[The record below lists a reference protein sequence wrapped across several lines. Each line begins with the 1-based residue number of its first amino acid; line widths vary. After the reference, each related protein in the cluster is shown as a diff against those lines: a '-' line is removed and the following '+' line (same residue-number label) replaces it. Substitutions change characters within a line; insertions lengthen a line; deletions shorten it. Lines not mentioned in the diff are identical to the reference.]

1 MTKIDWFSQRTK
13 EKHPRAT
20 ASRAVRGLGIAVLM
34 MMVGFAGAQDAAK
47 PATAAPQPGV
57 ENGYLVHHTAELGGH
72 VVGKS
77 GSGAMYDTLVNI
89 QSGPRVL
96 GQSLTLRAVP
106 GTKHVFFDS
115 LSAFSNGFGGDPINF
130 AKLDFSKGKL
140 YEFSGTFRRNRQ
152 YFDYDLLANP
162 SIPSISVPYGLA
174 AGVPTGG
181 SFQWQQV
188 NQSPVM
194 FNTVRRMTDTNVT
207 IFPLSKVS
215 FRAGYSQNIFQGPT
229 LSPGGYD
236 IGKNTLLLQEYQRNS
251 TDDFTAGIDWK
262 PFQQTKLT
270 FEEFVDHYKG
280 DTYSTVA
287 PSAFNAQEADGTR
300 VALGNWDATASPY
313 TSSSC
318 NTASMG
324 AAYTSATTYTIF
336 SAPQT
341 PGGLPIVNPAC
352 AVITSYLRLTPTRT
366 IYPTEVLRFQSSS
379 IKNISTNGDFRY
391 SVSNTNMPNY
401 YENYQGLN
409 GTIRSATNSGSG
421 SAQRRV
427 VALDYGLTWDVT
439 KTITLSDQVSFS
451 NVHQPGSVT
460 SSEVTLNT
468 PALATGNATINYSGP
483 LTTASIATEI
493 HGNSTGTPLYGF
505 FGQKSVTNN
514 ATVGWE
520 PSGRAQFAL
529 TYRYQTHTI
538 TRTGPAA
545 SPVSYT
551 LGIDEQGGIINA
563 ALRPTTN
570 LRVNGTIE
578 VLYNNNALNALEARQ
593 TRHYRV
599 HTVYTP
605 RPWATVS
612 GAFNDLERHNNTNNT
627 GTASAAGPLQH
638 EDYTRSGSVGLS
650 VAPNEHYSF
659 DVNYAYTDVYISTN
673 ACYDAGA
680 TAALPGAAS
689 PSGTACPGTLVRGQ
703 TYYEFGPVKDFADAP
718 THYASFGAT
727 YTPKKAIKT
736 GAGYRISSVGG
747 NQFFANAQQV
757 NGSLQ
762 SSYQTPYANIAWTVH
777 PGWIWRAEYNYYSYG
792 EGGPSG
798 APYCTVSTTTPT
810 PTATAPVVPC
820 NSSSLTGPTGLTEP
834 TSGLTAARNFH
845 ANVLT
850 LGMHYEF

>member
-1 MTKIDWFSQRTK
+1 
-13 EKHPRAT
+13 
-20 ASRAVRGLGIAVLM
+20 M
-34 MMVGFAGAQDAAK
+34 MMVGFAGAQDASK
-47 PATAAPQPGV
+47 PATTAAPQPGV

-77 GSGAMYDTLVNI
+77 GSGAMYDTLINI

-96 GQSLTLRAVP
+96 GQSLTLHAVP
-106 GTKHVFFDS
+106 GSKHVLFDS
-115 LSAFSNGFGGDPINF
+115 LSAFSNGFGGDPTNF
-130 AKLDFSKGKL
+130 AKLDISKGKL
-140 YEFSGTFRRNRQ
+140 YEFTGTFRRNRQ

-162 SIPSISVPYGLA
+162 SIPSITVPYGLA
-174 AGVPTGG
+174 GGVATGG

-194 FNTVRRMTDTNVT
+194 FNTVRRMTDTNLT
-207 IFPLSKVS
+207 ILPLSKVT
-215 FRAGYSQNIFQGPT
+215 FRFGYSQNIFQGPT
-229 LSPGGYD
+229 LSPGGYA

-262 PFQQTKLT
+262 PFQRTKIT

-324 AAYTSATTYTIF
+324 TAYTSATTYTIF

-352 AVITSYLRLTPTRT
+352 DVITSYLRLTPTRT

-427 VALDYGLTWDVT
+427 VALDYGLTWEVT
-439 KTITLSDQVSFS
+439 KTITLSDQVNFS

-468 PALATGNATINYSGP
+468 PASTTGNATINYSGP
-483 LTTASIATEI
+483 LTTAAIATEI
-493 HGNSTGTPLYGF
+493 HGNSTGTPLYGYF
-505 FGQKSVTNN
+505 SQKYVTNN
-514 ATVGWE
+514 ATVGWD

-538 TRTGPAA
+538 TRSGPAA

-551 LGIDEQGGIINA
+551 LGIDEQGGIFNA
-563 ALRPTTN
+563 AFRPKTN
-570 LRVNGTIE
+570 LSLNGTIE
-578 VLYNNNALNALEARQ
+578 ILYNNNALNALEARQ
-593 TRHYRV
+593 TQHYRF
-599 HTVYTP
+599 HTLYRP

-627 GTASAAGPLQH
+627 GAASAAGPLQH
-638 EDYTRSGSVGLS
+638 VDYSRSGSVGLS
-650 VAPNEHYSF
+650 LAPSEHYSF
-659 DVNYAYTDVYISTN
+659 DVNYAYSDVYISTN
-673 ACYDAGA
+673 VCYDAGA
-680 TAALPGAAS
+680 TSTLPGAAS
-689 PSGTACPGTLVRGQ
+689 PSGTACPGATVRGQ

-718 THYASFGAT
+718 THYASVGAT

-762 SSYQTPYANIAWTVH
+762 SSYQTPYANVAWTIH

-798 APYCTVSTTTPT
+798 APFCTGSTTTPT
-810 PTATAPVVPC
+810 PSAPASAVPC

-834 TSGLTAARNFH
+834 SSGLSAPRNFH